1 MYLIFKDFHSYV
13 AFLLLVVLMLVIVV
27 AIYGWVKVKPYN
39 KIVSILSLVGLGAA
53 QSQFTIGLILY
64 FISPL
69 GMSNFSGD
77 AMKNALSRLYIAEH
91 PLMMLLAIVLV
102 TIGYIKTKKAKDD
115 KSKYKNMAIYYS
127 IGLAFILSRIPWQ
140 MWL

>member
-115 KSKYKNMAIYYS
+115 NSKYKNMAIYYS

>member
-1 MYLIFKDFHSYV
+1 MI
-13 AFLLLVVLMLVIVV
+13 LVVVV
-27 AIYGWVKVKPYN
+27 AIYGRVKAKPYN
-39 KIVSILSLVGLGAA
+39 KTARILSLVGLGAA

-77 AMKNALSRLYIAEH
+77 AMKNTLSRLYIVEH

>member
-1 MYLIFKDFHSYV
+1 M

-115 KSKYKNMAIYYS
+115 NSKYKNMAIYYS

>member
-1 MYLIFKDFHSYV
+1 MYLIFKEFHSYV

-115 KSKYKNMAIYYS
+115 NSKYKNMAIYYS

>member
-1 MYLIFKDFHSYV
+1 MYLIFNEFHSYV

-115 KSKYKNMAIYYS
+115 NSKYKNMAIYYS

>member
-1 MYLIFKDFHSYV
+1 MYLIFKEFHSYV

-27 AIYGWVKVKPYN
+27 AINGWVKVKPYN

-115 KSKYKNMAIYYS
+115 NSKYKNMAIYYS